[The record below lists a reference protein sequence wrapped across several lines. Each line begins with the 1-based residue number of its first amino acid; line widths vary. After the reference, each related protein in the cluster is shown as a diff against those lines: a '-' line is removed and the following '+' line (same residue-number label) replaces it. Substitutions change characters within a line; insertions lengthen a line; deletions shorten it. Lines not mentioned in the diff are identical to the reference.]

1 VATQRAQSFNY
12 FSLLGKVIRRVS
24 GILHPFRLKK
34 PGVGGVR
41 LKFDSRDVTSTAV
54 FAALY
59 VVINIVQTITVGN
72 PTIYGPIQLRVADF
86 MIALTVLFGWPMVA
100 GVTLGCFLTN
110 AYYFLGAPDVILG
123 PIANLTAACLVL
135 LLRKHRLLACVTGA
149 LPIGLIVGGELWFF
163 FSFAPA
169 TDFFGALP
177 AWAAMIASITI
188 SSLIAVTVIGY
199 IVLSVLSRP
208 RIIEPLKSL
217 GLKVLE
223 DK

>member
-1 VATQRAQSFNY
+1 MLEVT
-12 FSLLGKVIRRVS
+12 KVR
-24 GILHPFRLKK
+24 
-34 PGVGGVR
+34 
-41 LKFDSRDVTSTAV
+41 FDSRDLTSTAL

-86 MIALTVLFGWPMVA
+86 MIALTVLFGWPMVG

-123 PIANLTAACLVL
+123 PIANLIAASVVL
-135 LLRKHRLLACVTGA
+135 LLRKHRLLACVAGA
-149 LPIGLIVGGELWFF
+149 LPIGIIIGGELWFF
-163 FSFAPA
+163 FSFTSA
-169 TDFFGALP
+169 TDLFGTLP

-199 IVLSVLSRP
+199 TVLRVLSQP
-208 RIIEPLKSL
+208 RILEPLKSR
-217 GLKVLE
+217 GLKVVE
-223 DK
+223 DN

>member
-1 VATQRAQSFNY
+1 VD
-12 FSLLGKVIRRVS
+12 
-24 GILHPFRLKK
+24 LHPFRQTN

-41 LKFDSRDVTSTAV
+41 VKFDSRDLTSTAV

-59 VVINIVQTITVGN
+59 VVLNIVQTITVGN

-86 MIALTVLFGWPMVA
+86 MIALAALFGWPMVA

-110 AYYFLGAPDVILG
+110 SYYFLGAPDVILG
-123 PIANLTAACLVL
+123 PIANLIAASLVL
-135 LLRKHRLLACVTGA
+135 FLRKRRLIACIAGA

-169 TDFFGALP
+169 SDFFGALP

-188 SSLIAVTVIGY
+188 SSLIAIAVIGY
-199 IVLSVLSRP
+199 GVLSVLSRP
-208 RIIEPLKSL
+208 RIIEPLKSR
-217 GLKVLE
+217 GLKTIAE
-223 DK
+223 K